1 MRRASVLSLA
11 PIRQDERLRC
21 VCGAARRGA
30 PQASAK
36 RDRPARFPR
45 MSGADAPVQSVSPG
59 VRIQRLRGRRGRPEP
74 PWMSRCAAVAS
85 VRQGRMLS
93 AIGGPVRQARQ
104 GHVRGQKAE
113 IVQGRRINVAGLR
126 SAEKSLLRTL
136 RRVRLRL
143 SPGRLKSAL
152 SDEQRVSGLRVPPR
166 RRVKKLFR
174 NVRRP
179 RTLAFGWPN

>member
-59 VRIQRLRGRRGRPEP
+59 GRIQRRLGRRGRPEP
-74 PWMSRCAAVAS
+74 LRMSRC
-85 VRQGRMLS
+85 
-93 AIGGPVRQARQ
+93 
-104 GHVRGQKAE
+104 
-113 IVQGRRINVAGLR
+113 
-126 SAEKSLLRTL
+126 AEKSLLRTL